1 MIDILIVVS
10 IYTVDNRIKGLKK
23 NTEGISSYLSALK
36 PTLKSWTKKKLQK
49 TKFVEKWHIL
59 YANLL
64 PTSKNR

>member
-36 PTLKSWTKKKLQK
+36 PTLKS
-49 TKFVEKWHIL
+49 
-59 YANLL
+59 
-64 PTSKNR
+64 